1 MNSRQDI
8 INALEVVR
16 KSHVFKKNG
25 QDVISLDVRFV
36 DMILALLKDTHKNT
50 FTVID
55 KHTGEYPNVVS
66 IARRCKW
73 ANNLIYCDIDQFVI
87 SEDGTLM
94 LTDDCGNVAYC
105 PADRFEVIWDA

>member
-1 MNSRQDI
+1 MRLID
-8 INALEVVR
+8 A
-16 KSHVFKKNG
+16 
-25 QDVISLDVRFV
+25 DD
-36 DMILALLKDTHKNT
+36 LAAKIMMEGVCLLKEQEPHKNS

-73 ANNLIYCDIDQFVI
+73 AKNLIYCDIDQFVI
-87 SEDGTLM
+87 GEDGTLM